1 MPGSMPPLCGLACM
15 LAGADRRGSGG
26 AQGALQQAATDPLT
40 GTIDMDKILTGTSAS
55 ERTARAQL
63 AQELSA
69 LLLRAR
75 PVHVPSHAAACAVTL
90 LDPSAFEH

>member
-1 MPGSMPPLCGLACM
+1 MPGSMPPLCGLACV
-15 LAGADRRGSGG
+15 LAGADRCGGGG

-63 AQELSA
+63 AKELSA

-75 PVHVPSHAAACAVTL
+75 PVHVPSHAA
-90 LDPSAFEH
+90 